1 MTRMMTLHNQT
12 FRCTLQYHK
21 TSLQQIFNV
30 KILIFMLL
38 HDNKSTN
45 ILYVTILKKNKEHK
59 KTYHI
64 VYLLKLQNA
73 LRNISKMQ
81 RDFLLV

>member
-45 ILYVTILKKNKEHK
+45 IPRGLQNKEHK

-64 VYLLKLQNA
+64 VHLLQMQNA
-73 LRNISKMQ
+73 P
-81 RDFLLV
+81 

>member
-12 FRCTLQYHK
+12 FRCTLQYRK

-30 KILIFMLL
+30 KIIIFMLL
-38 HDNKSTN
+38 YDNKSTK
-45 ILYVTILKKNKEHK
+45 ILYVPRGLQNKEHK

-64 VYLLKLQNA
+64 VHLLQMQNA
-73 LRNISKMQ
+73 P
-81 RDFLLV
+81 

>member
-38 HDNKSTN
+38 HDNKSIN
-45 ILYVTILKKNKEHK
+45 ILYVAIKRGYVCILRKKELKKI
-59 KTYHI
+59 YQI
-64 VYLLKLQNA
+64 VYLL
-73 LRNISKMQ
+73 
-81 RDFLLV
+81 

>member
-38 HDNKSTN
+38 YDNKSTN
-45 ILYVTILKKNKEHK
+45 ILYVRRK

-64 VYLLKLQNA
+64 VHLLQMQNA
-73 LRNISKMQ
+73 P
-81 RDFLLV
+81 

>member
-38 HDNKSTN
+38 YDNKSTN
-45 ILYVTILKKNKEHK
+45 ILYVAIKRVYVCIPRGLKKNKRHK

-64 VYLLKLQNA
+64 VHLLQMQNA
-73 LRNISKMQ
+73 P
-81 RDFLLV
+81 

>member
-45 ILYVTILKKNKEHK
+45 ILYVTINKTHK

-64 VYLLKLQNA
+64 VHLLQIQNA
-73 LRNISKMQ
+73 P
-81 RDFLLV
+81 

>member
-45 ILYVTILKKNKEHK
+45 ILYVTIKTHK
-59 KTYHI
+59 KTYYVMH
-64 VYLLKLQNA
+64 LLQMQNA
-73 LRNISKMQ
+73 P
-81 RDFLLV
+81 

>member
-30 KILIFMLL
+30 KILILMLL
-38 HDNKSTN
+38 YDNKSTN
-45 ILYVTILKKNKEHK
+45 ILYVTINKEHK

-64 VYLLKLQNA
+64 VYLLELQNA
-73 LRNISKMQ
+73 LRNISKMH
-81 RDFLLV
+81 RDLLFV

>member
-21 TSLQQIFNV
+21 TSLQQIFDV

-45 ILYVTILKKNKEHK
+45 ILYVTITSKYQQDEKRFTVCMKLICKPNDLKF
-59 KTYHI
+59 
-64 VYLLKLQNA
+64 
-73 LRNISKMQ
+73 
-81 RDFLLV
+81 FLWVIDVICL

>member
-38 HDNKSTN
+38 YDNKSTN
-45 ILYVTILKKNKEHK
+45 ILYVAIRLKKNKRHK

-64 VYLLKLQNA
+64 VHLLQMQNA
-73 LRNISKMQ
+73 P
-81 RDFLLV
+81 

>member
-38 HDNKSTN
+38 YDNKSTN
-45 ILYVTILKKNKEHK
+45 IPRGLKKNKRHK

-64 VYLLKLQNA
+64 VHLLQMQNA
-73 LRNISKMQ
+73 P
-81 RDFLLV
+81 

>member
-38 HDNKSTN
+38 YDNKSTN
-45 ILYVTILKKNKEHK
+45 ILYVAIKSVYVLRKKELKKI
-59 KTYHI
+59 YQI
-64 VYLLKLQNA
+64 VYLL
-73 LRNISKMQ
+73 
-81 RDFLLV
+81 